1 MRSSIMN
8 AGLSSFGIVT
18 DYMAGGGGWVSA
30 ERALVFF
37 NNRPTLEVI
46 TKSK

>member
-18 DYMAGGGGWVSA
+18 DYMAGAGGGSLL
-30 ERALVFF
+30 RGL
-37 NNRPTLEVI
+37 
-46 TKSK
+46 